1 MLSPLL
7 QRLESLHSRTLHNP
21 GPSSFSVSIEDD
33 KGNIIVV
40 SKAEDMVSAST
51 SASDLKV
58 TEGSGQVVLTW
69 KGRGGVKG
77 FILHRT
83 EKGKEN
89 YSAITSLIPWFG
101 RDDKDI
107 FLYKFTD
114 TNIKPEVQ
122 YDYRLEV
129 VKSDQIDRTAQH

>member
-1 MLSPLL
+1 M
-7 QRLESLHSRTLHNP
+7 
-21 GPSSFSVSIEDD
+21 VSIEDD

-40 SKAEDMVSAST
+40 SKVEDTAGTASQT
-51 SASDLKV
+51 SGLRFTK
-58 TEGSGQVVLTW
+58 ESGRIVLAW
-69 KGRGGVKG
+69 EGRGGVRG

-83 EKGKEN
+83 EKGKDN
-89 YSAITSLIPWFG
+89 YTPISNLIPYFG

-114 TNIKPEVQ
+114 TNTKPEVQ